1 MSTDFTKPVV
11 GDAYATL
18 LPGIVTAINDLA
30 RGLEPTLTGTS
41 TNVPT
46 GAIRWNAGTSLWE
59 RYNGTSWAAL
69 AATYGISISGSAGS
83 AATASNLTGGVAGAV
98 PYQTG
103 AGASAFSAAGTSGQV
118 LSSNGTGAP
127 TWIAQSALTAGNASA
142 VAWSG
147 VSGKPTTVGG
157 YGITDGITTANIGSQ
172 SVNYATTAGTAFNIA
187 GGSNGSIPYQ
197 SALGTTLQLAAGTA
211 GQVLQTNGAASPSW
225 VNSPNSIYTTA
236 TTPLNAPSVLYVVTH
251 GLGQVPVN
259 CVLEITCLTAE
270 NGYAVGD
277 VVVNPPVWNGTTSSP
292 STVWKNATQCGL
304 VLPSLN
310 ALYTEHKTTAAP
322 LTATPA
328 NWSYRFRL
336 TKN

>member
-172 SVNYATTAGTAFNIA
+172 SVNYAASAGAVAWSGVSSKPTTVAGYGIA
-187 GGSNGSIPYQ
+187 DMGSQ
-197 SALGTTLQLAAGTA
+197 SVNYANSAGTA
-211 GQVLQTNGAASPSW
+211 GNGGVTSVNGSTGAVTVPTVKAW
-225 VNSPNSIYTTA
+225 VNFNGGGTVGTYQTINASLNVTSVYKNANGDFTITFTTA
-236 TTPLNAPSVLYVVTH
+236 MPNANYAFSGSVRDATYDIASVNSQVSAQTTTTLRIKVALWTGTSFIYA
-251 GLGQVPVN
+251 N
-259 CVLEITCLTAE
+259 CVQNTIIVTA
-270 NGYAVGD
+270 
-277 VVVNPPVWNGTTSSP
+277 
-292 STVWKNATQCGL
+292 
-304 VLPSLN
+304 
-310 ALYTEHKTTAAP
+310 
-322 LTATPA
+322 
-328 NWSYRFRL
+328 
-336 TKN
+336 